1 MARMPKYAVSGASRK
16 ASGKVPPAS
25 RRTTNKVGT
34 VARAS
39 SAAKQTFAK
48 GRAKTSS
55 QIAAAR
61 RNLEKARQAIKRKA
75 GGTAALRL
83 KMGAK
88 RMVSKVKAKAIGLRT
103 RVRKMMKG

>member
-1 MARMPKYAVSGASRK
+1 MAKRPTRASMSGAARST
-16 ASGKVPPAS
+16 A
-25 RRTTNKVGT
+25 NKSST
-34 VARAS
+34 VARAK
-39 SAAKQTFAK
+39 SAAKQTFSK

-61 RNLEKARQAIKRKA
+61 RNIEKARQAIKRKA